1 MILLYNKI
9 NLYNKM
15 GGNTGKGYRKGAVK
29 ERTQVFLQDTNQY
42 VKKDT
47 STNKII
53 EVSDNKFKGVTM
65 KK

>member
-1 MILLYNKI
+1 
-9 NLYNKM
+9 M

-29 ERTQVFLQDTNQY
+29 ERTQEYLQDTKQY

-47 STNKII
+47 ITNKII
-53 EVSDNKFKGVTM
+53 EVSDKKFKGVTL

>member
-1 MILLYNKI
+1 
-9 NLYNKM
+9 M